1 MQHDLCVASLARC
14 LESSLSRVD
23 AGNGL
28 QGFQTPIPDANF
40 IVDGMGALG
49 NTHTERGLSYFEV
62 DLSGHM

>member
-1 MQHDLCVASLARC
+1 MI
-14 LESSLSRVD
+14 
-23 AGNGL
+23 GNGL
-28 QGFQTPIPDANF
+28 QGFQTPIEEGNF